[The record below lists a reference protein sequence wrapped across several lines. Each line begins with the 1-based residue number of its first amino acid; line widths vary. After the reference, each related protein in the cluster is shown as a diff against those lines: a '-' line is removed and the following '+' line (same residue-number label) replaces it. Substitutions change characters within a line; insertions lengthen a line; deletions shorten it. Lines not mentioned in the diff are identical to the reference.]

1 VDPLTHALAGAA
13 VAYGVA
19 GGKIGRAALLLGA
32 PAALLPDLDYLIR
45 SAADPLLAIEHHRGF
60 THSLVMI
67 PIGGAIA
74 ALPLLLAGDR
84 RKRLWYLVAAIAAWA
99 THPLLDAATTYGT
112 QLFWPFSR
120 HRVGLDWIS
129 IIDPLFTLIL
139 LAGVIA
145 GSLRNRHGTVVCLLV
160 ASLWLG
166 LGAMQR
172 ERAIGAQRHLASV
185 RGEARERGAVF
196 PTVGNNVVW
205 RSIYLSEGQL
215 MIDRLR
221 VPWFGEPS
229 YATGTIVPLE
239 TEPELSPEMLGS
251 ERIVRDF
258 RRFRWFSDGWIAR
271 APADPTVIGD
281 ARYSLRADQF
291 DPIWGVR
298 FDPEADPPTEWVNR
312 TRDRDVAPAE
322 LWREI
327 TGQKLEYEPLR

>member
-19 GGKIGRAALLLGA
+19 GQKAGRGVLLLGA
-32 PAALLPDLDYLIR
+32 TAALLPDVDYLIR

-67 PIGGAIA
+67 PVGGAIA
-74 ALPLLLAGDR
+74 ALPPLLAGDR
-84 RKRLWYLVAAIAAWA
+84 RKLLWYLAAAMAAWA

-120 HRVGLDWIS
+120 YRVGLDWIS

-139 LAGVIA
+139 LSGVIA
-145 GSLRNRHGTVVCLLV
+145 GLIRMRQATVVFLLV

-172 ERAIGAQRHLASV
+172 ERAVGAQRQLTAL

-221 VPWFGEPS
+221 VPWFGEAS

-239 TEPELSPEMLGS
+239 LESELSPELRRS

-281 ARYSLRADQF
+281 ARYSLRADLF

-298 FDPEADPPTEWVNR
+298 FDPDSDPPTEWVNR
-312 TRDRDVAPAE
+312 TRDRDVAPSE

-327 TGQKLEYEPLR
+327 TGRNLEYAPLR